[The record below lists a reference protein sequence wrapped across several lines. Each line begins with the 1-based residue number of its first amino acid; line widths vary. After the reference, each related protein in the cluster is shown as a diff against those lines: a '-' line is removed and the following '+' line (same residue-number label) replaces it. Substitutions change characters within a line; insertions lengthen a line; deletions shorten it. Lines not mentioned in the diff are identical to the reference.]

1 MSNDVACFT
10 FFLLMWP
17 IAVESPRD
25 TSSGEYKSLPTKEVL
40 LPMSEILFPSE
51 SRASDAHPSSEMS
64 SSSIYHCVN
73 HDVMEGSSSGA
84 ILKPG

>member
-1 MSNDVACFT
+1 MSNDVAYFK
-10 FFLLMWP
+10 FILLMWP
-17 IAVESPRD
+17 IVVESPRY
-25 TSSGEYKSLPTKEVL
+25 TSSGEYKSLPTKEL
-40 LPMSEILFPSE
+40 LSLRSEILFPSE

-73 HDVMEGSSSGA
+73 HDVMEGSSSCA